1 MRQVIIR
8 SLITAAAI
16 GGLGFAG
23 VGTAAATPA
32 SPHQPT
38 GLVDGSL
45 NNADVASQ
53 SNILGAMIGSQLS
66 GASNNNGASNDNA
79 NN

>member
-8 SLITAAAI
+8 SLVTAAAI

-38 GLVDGSL
+38 GIIDGSL
-45 NNADVASQ
+45 NNAHAADNGNV
-53 SNILGAMIGSQLS
+53 LGALLGGMLS
-66 GASNNNGASNDNA
+66 DASNNNA
-79 NN
+79 NS